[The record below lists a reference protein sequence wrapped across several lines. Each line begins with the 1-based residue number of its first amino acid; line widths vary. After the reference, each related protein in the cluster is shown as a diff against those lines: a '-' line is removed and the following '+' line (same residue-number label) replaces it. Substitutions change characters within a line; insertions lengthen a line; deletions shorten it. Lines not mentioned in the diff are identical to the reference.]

1 MIKIMIMFL
10 KFGKLFKWTLKD
22 HDLHLKVNV
31 LLLASVFET
40 FRKEFVNSFELD
52 PVQYLSLPGYSWDAT
67 LRVTDINLKLISDMK
82 KYQFVENR

>member
-1 MIKIMIMFL
+1 M
-10 KFGKLFKWTLKD
+10 
-22 HDLHLKVNV
+22 
-31 LLLASVFET
+31 FET

-67 LRVTDINLKLISDMK
+67 LRVTDVNLKLISDMK

>member
-1 MIKIMIMFL
+1 M
-10 KFGKLFKWTLKD
+10 
-22 HDLHLKVNV
+22 HLKVNV

-40 FRKEFVNSFELD
+40 FRKEFVNSFGLD

-67 LRVTDINLKLISDMK
+67 LRVIDVNLKLISDMD